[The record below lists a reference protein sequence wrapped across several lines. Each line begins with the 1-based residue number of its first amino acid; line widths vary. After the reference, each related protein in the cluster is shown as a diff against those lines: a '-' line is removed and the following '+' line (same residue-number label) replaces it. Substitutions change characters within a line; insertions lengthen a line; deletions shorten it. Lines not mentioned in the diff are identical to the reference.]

1 MKETQSYAEQSLI
14 GCLAIEPKM
23 GGQIFQA
30 VGADD
35 FSDGVWRTLFEAARA
50 LWLEGAALDAVT
62 MCDRAGGAAYKQPL
76 AEAMRLTPTTQNW
89 KSYCEIIKNER
100 QLRQLRELA
109 GEILGCSRAEDAREV
124 LRRMQGL
131 LVDRQRS
138 RTVPLQEAVMD
149 LYDELQRL
157 SGQKVEYLDW
167 GIPFLTD
174 YLDTEAGDFV
184 VLGGYPSAGKTLLAL
199 QMAAVIAR
207 RKRVGFFSLETGT
220 RKLTRRLLSHQSG
233 VELTK
238 IKHANLTE
246 SDWRRLGQ
254 AADSLY
260 GLPFTIEE
268 CAGDDVDAIALKT
281 MAGRYQVIIIDY
293 LQLINER
300 GSSRYEIVTEISRKL
315 HTLAREHSVVIC
327 ALAQLQRPDN
337 RDGKP
342 VPPSMSSLRESGQI
356 EQDADAV
363 LLLYPE
369 NPNQRGS
376 DRFLKIAKNKEND
389 AVTPARLTFCGATQ
403 TFIEQ
408 FPERTAQPRTQTK
421 RKDKDRMEQEELP
434 L

>member
-1 MKETQSYAEQSLI
+1 MTETKSYAEQSLI
-14 GCLAIEPKM
+14 GCLAIEPALA
-23 GGQIFQA
+23 GQIFRA
-30 VGADD
+30 VGAED
-35 FSDGVWRTLFEAARA
+35 FSGGVWRTLFEAARA
-50 LWLEGAALDAVT
+50 IWVEGGALDAVT
-62 MCDRAGGAAYKQPL
+62 MCDRAGGAAYKEPL
-76 AEAMRLTPTTQNW
+76 AEAMRLTPTTANW
-89 KSYCEIIKNER
+89 ESWAAIIKNER
-100 QLRQLRELA
+100 QLRELRELA

-138 RTVPLQEAVMD
+138 RTVPLQAAIMD
-149 LYDELQRL
+149 LMDELDRL
-157 SGQKVEYLDW
+157 SGRKVEYLDW
-167 GIPFLTD
+167 GLPFLTD
-174 YLDTEAGDFV
+174 YLDTEPGDFV

-233 VELTK
+233 VELQK
-238 IKHANLTE
+238 LKHADLTE
-246 SDWRRLGQ
+246 SDWRKLSS
-254 AADSLY
+254 AAESLY
-260 GLPFTIEE
+260 NLPFTVEE
-268 CAGDDVDAIALKT
+268 CAGDDVDEIALKV
-281 MAGRYQVIIIDY
+281 MAGRYQVIFVDY

-315 HTLAREHSVVIC
+315 HTLAREHGVVIC

-389 AVTPARLTFCGATQ
+389 AVPPARLTFQGATQ

-408 FPERTAQPRTQTK
+408 FPERPRSQKTQTK
-421 RKDKDRMEQEELP
+421 RKDRDRMEQEELP